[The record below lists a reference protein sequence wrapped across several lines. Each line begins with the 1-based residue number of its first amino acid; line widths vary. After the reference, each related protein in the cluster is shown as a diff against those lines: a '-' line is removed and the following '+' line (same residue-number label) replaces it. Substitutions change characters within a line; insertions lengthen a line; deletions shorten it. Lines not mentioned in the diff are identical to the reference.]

1 MTVKSL
7 VSGTRLQIIFLL
19 SFLLLLLALPL
30 WGQMPRGVRSPE
42 VHADKRV
49 TFRLRAPNA
58 KQVILARE
66 GAGNLPMQRNEQGVW
81 VVTTDALEA
90 DLYGYSFVVDG
101 VATIDP
107 SNPLMKPNLINT
119 QSMVHVP
126 GDASVVWERNAVPQG
141 ALHRHFYK
149 SEVVGDQR
157 DFYVYT
163 PSGYDPKAN
172 RRYPVLY
179 LLHGYSDDA
188 GGWTAVGRAH
198 IILDNLIAQGKAKP
212 MLVVM
217 PLGYGAPEIVNPA
230 GNPIRDPNVSR
241 TNFDKFRDALLT
253 EVIPQVEKGY
263 RVRTDR
269 ESRAITGLS
278 MGGGESLFVGLNAV
292 DRFAWVGSFSG
303 ALIMVGNDYAK
314 LLPQVDEK
322 LNARLR
328 LLWIGCG
335 TEDFLLDANRKLE
348 AWLTSKNVSFSK
360 VETKGAHTW
369 LVWRRY
375 LADFVPL
382 LFVEKSKAS
391 SNP

>member
-1 MTVKSL
+1 MDSL
-7 VSGTRLQIIFLL
+7 VSRPTLKGVLNA
-19 SFLLLLLALPL
+19 LLLFAMLSMPLLA
-30 WGQMPRGVRSPE
+30 QMPRGVRSPE

-66 GAGNLPMQRNEQGVW
+66 GSANMPMQRNEQGVW
-81 VVTTDALEA
+81 AVTTDPLEA
-90 DLYGYSFVVDG
+90 DFYGYSFVVDG
-101 VATIDP
+101 VAMLDP
-107 SNPLMKPNLINT
+107 LNSLMKPNLLNT
-119 QSMVHVP
+119 QNMVHVP
-126 GDASVVWERNAVPQG
+126 GDSSVIWERNSVPQG

-149 SEVVGDQR
+149 SDVVGDQR

-163 PSGYDPKAN
+163 PPGYDPKG
-172 RRYPVLY
+172 RTRYPVLY

-188 GGWTAVGRAH
+188 SGWTAVGRANV
-198 IILDNLIAQGKAKP
+198 ILDNLIAQGKAKP

-230 GNPIRDPNVSR
+230 GNPMRDPNISR

-253 EVIPQVEKGY
+253 EVIPQVEKSY
-263 RVRTDR
+263 RVKTDR

-303 ALIMVGNDYAK
+303 ALIMVGTDYAK
-314 LLPQVDEK
+314 LLPQADEK
-322 LNARLR
+322 LNKHLR

-335 TEDFLLDANRKLE
+335 TEDFLLDANRKLG
-348 AWLTSKNVSFSK
+348 AWLTSKNVSFNK
-360 VETKGAHTW
+360 VETKGAHNW

-382 LFVEKSKAS
+382 LFVEKAKAS
-391 SNP
+391 STP